1 MSEQRT
7 GSCGCGAVRFAV
19 GGSARGVIYC
29 HCSQCRKQT
38 GHFYAATNV
47 ADADIDVR
55 GGENVTWYRSSDAAR
70 RGFCRICGSALFW
83 KLDTLAT
90 ISVMAGAFDPP
101 SRLVGE
107 CHIFFA
113 DKGDYY
119 EIDDGLPQ
127 FPRSTPTVKVAGD

>member
-1 MSEQRT
+1 MSRQRT
-7 GSCGCGAVRFAV
+7 GSCGCGAVRFTV
-19 GGSARGVIYC
+19 TGKVRDVIYC

-47 ADADIDVR
+47 ADSDMDVQ
-55 GGENVTWYRSSDAAR
+55 GEENITWYRSSSDAR

-83 KLDTLAT
+83 KLDGLDT
-90 ISVMAGAFDPP
+90 ISVMAGLFDTP
-101 SRLVGE
+101 SGLKGQS
-107 CHIFFA
+107 HIFVA

-127 FPRSTPTVKVAGD
+127 FPRSTPAIKVAGD